1 MIKILMDLLVFF
13 RTVAPLLTSLLIFT
27 LFFIVFASS
36 VKKHSK
42 VYYTVFSIPFFMYLI
57 PVIIGWCGIEMTFS
71 FIRVPVVGEI
81 VRDYIHMGS
90 LGHPLLII
98 IMYMGALNV
107 RNPHVKKLMS
117 IRKEISIISGFPVL
131 THSIVRVMNNFMP
144 SLKFFTDNAEYMDN
158 PRVTSVLG
166 AGISSFSLVLGIVLL
181 VLFIPLWVTSF
192 DSVRKR
198 MNAVKWKQLQ
208 RWSYALYALMFI
220 HAIGIQAGGMISRNA
235 AVANQPQRT
244 EIVAGAPQNAQGER
258 PAGASTEAAGNR
270 GERPS
275 GQSEARQG
283 GAPSAAGNTASAQP
297 APPRGRAP
305 SVGIAD
311 IKVTPNTRQYISIAS
326 LILIYGSY
334 LFLRVRKARNNA
346 KKKAERQSA

>member
-1 MIKILMDLLVFF
+1 MDLLVFL
-13 RTVAPLLTSLLIFT
+13 RTVAPLLTSLLIFA
-27 LFFIVFASS
+27 LFFIVFAKS

-42 VYYTVFSIPFFMYLI
+42 IYYTVFSIPFFLYLI
-57 PVIIGWCGIEMTFS
+57 PTVIGWCGVEMTFS
-71 FIRVPVVGEI
+71 FVRVPVIGEI

-131 THSIVRVMNNFMP
+131 THSIVRVINNFMP
-144 SLKFFTDNAEYMDN
+144 SLKYFTDHAEYMDN

-208 RWSYALYALMFI
+208 RWSYALYAMMFI

-235 AVANQPQRT
+235 AMANQPQRT
-244 EIVAGAPQNAQGER
+244 EVVAEAPQNAQRER
-258 PAGASTEAAGNR
+258 PAAAST
-270 GERPS
+270 
-275 GQSEARQG
+275 EARQG
-283 GAPSAAGNTASAQP
+283 GNQGAAGAPTATAQQ
-297 APPRGRAP
+297 APPRGGRAP

-311 IKVTPNTRQYISIAS
+311 IKVSPNTRQCISIAS

-334 LFLRVRKARNNA
+334 LFLRVRKARNKAN
-346 KKKAERQSA
+346 KKATAQSV